1 MTTLIH
7 IIGFYI
13 IFSAID
19 YKREE
24 ESKIIPWSK
33 EHFIVMA
40 MVLVASL
47 LIDA

>member
-7 IIGFYI
+7 IIGYFI

-19 YKREE
+19 YKRKED
-24 ESKIIPWSK
+24 SKIIPWSK
-33 EHFIVMA
+33 DHLITIF

-47 LIDA
+47 LINA